1 MKEKYKYR
9 IKIGK
14 FLIKTRNLTPFTTEE
29 TGVKVKIWISFRQ
42 CTFRPF
48 LIIAQDLDSIKKNG
62 IIISIDKKPKILSP
76 KGKPIESKARKQLD
90 LWIRLNRKALYQ
102 IWNDKLSLMEFYLDL
117 MKKIESQSH

>member
-14 FLIKTRNLTPFTTEE
+14 FLIKTRNLTPFSPEE

-62 IIISIDKKPKILSP
+62 IIISIDKNPKMLSP
-76 KGKPIESKARKQLD
+76 KGKRIEPKARKQLD
-90 LWIRLNRKALYQ
+90 LWIRLNRRALYQ

>member
-14 FLIKTRNLTPFTTEE
+14 FLIKTRNLTPFSPEE

-76 KGKPIESKARKQLD
+76 KGKTIEPKVRKQLD
-90 LWIRLNRKALYQ
+90 LWIRLNRKALYL
-102 IWNDKLSLMEFYLDL
+102 IWSEKISLMEFCFDL
-117 MKKIESQSH
+117 MKKI